1 MAVRGIVATWV
12 AVVMAKE
19 ANTGKMAL
27 KYLKRILNWFEYRD
41 TQWTVTFFLVG
52 FALPPFSSLLYSYF
66 MYFTLCVL
74 ALFFIVLP
82 FPVSPSYLI
91 NTMAWLS
98 FISFFVFPLARNFE
112 IINSKQKRNKGI
124 GWIIFFKK
132 KKRKQMSSCA
142 LFFDFSL
149 LFPAVQIVV
158 S

>member
-74 ALFFIVLP
+74 ALFFIVISVLP

-98 FISFFVFPLARNFE
+98 FISFFFFVFPLARNFE

-124 GWIIFFKK
+124 SWIIFF
-132 KKRKQMSSCA
+132 
-142 LFFDFSL
+142 
-149 LFPAVQIVV
+149 
-158 S
+158 